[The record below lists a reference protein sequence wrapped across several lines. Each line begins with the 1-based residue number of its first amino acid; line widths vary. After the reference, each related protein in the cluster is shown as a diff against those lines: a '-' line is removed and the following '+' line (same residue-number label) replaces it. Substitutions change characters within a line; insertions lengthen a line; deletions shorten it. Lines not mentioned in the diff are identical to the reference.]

1 MTFELFQAGLIQG
14 AILAILGLGVLI
26 PFRFLNFP
34 DLTSE
39 GSYPLGG
46 IASAALIVS
55 GVPSVIACLLGAFMS
70 GVMGIGTAWIHIRFK
85 VNTLLCGIVLSTM
98 IYSVNLRLMGKPNIS
113 LFGTSHLFSSFEDD
127 ISVKIFILMF
137 LIFIIFL
144 FMFLFFKT
152 QKGLQFRA
160 VGLNPHFA
168 QRQGVNLDFYTIL
181 GLFFGNFVCGLA
193 GALMVQTQGYADIG
207 MGIGIVVHGL
217 AALMIGE
224 KIIKVSSV
232 KSQILAPIVGAFIYQ
247 QIQGIAL
254 TLGLAPSDLKFL
266 TGAIIL
272 IVMAVKK

>member
-1 MTFELFQAGLIQG
+1 MTFELFQAGLLQG

-34 DLTSE
+34 DLTCE

-46 IASAALIVS
+46 IASATLIVL
-55 GVPSVIACLLGAFMS
+55 GVHPVIACLLGAMMAGFM
-70 GVMGIGTAWIHIRFK
+70 GVGTAWIHLKFK
-85 VNTLLCGIVLSTM
+85 INTLLCGIILSTM
-98 IYSVNLRLMGKPNIS
+98 VYSVNLRLMGKPNIT
-113 LFGTSHLFSSFEDD
+113 LFGSQHLFSSFEDNLFL
-127 ISVKIFILMF
+127 KIGVIGL
-137 LIFIIFL
+137 LIFTIFL
-144 FMFLFFKT
+144 CLFLFLKT

-168 QRQGVNLDFYTIL
+168 QRQGVNLDFYTIF
-181 GLFFGNFVCGLA
+181 GLFVGNLVCGLA

-224 KIIKVSSV
+224 KVIRVSSV
-232 KSQILAPIVGAFIYQ
+232 KSQILAPILGAFIYQ
-247 QIQGIAL
+247 QIQGVAL